1 MLTGKVFSSHEI
13 SLIHKL
19 IKQYNVF
26 IKNNMIL
33 VLVWTILSSLVLLF
47 LIYVFFLSFL
57 FQFFNLFYFLQHFK
71 FQKFILLV
79 FLIMF
84 IYHSILLFFYH
95 LIFLYD
101 RMSLSEAS
109 YKNVR
114 RLQFIFCSND
124 SRVRH
129 FYCNI
134 CQFYFDVHQFVE
146 KSSCLFFVCFFIM
159 SF

>member
-1 MLTGKVFSSHEI
+1 MNH
-13 SLIHKL
+13 
-19 IKQYNVF
+19 
-26 IKNNMIL
+26 
-33 VLVWTILSSLVLLF
+33 TIFLSSSILNLCL
-47 LIYVFFLSFL
+47 FLSFL

-84 IYHSILLFFYH
+84 IYHSILLFSYH

-109 YKNVR
+109 YINVR

-129 FYCNI
+129 FYCNV
-134 CQFYFDVHQFVE
+134 CQFYFDVRQFVE

>member
-13 SLIHKL
+13 SLIHRL

-84 IYHSILLFFYH
+84 IYHSILLLFFYH
-95 LIFLYD
+95 LIYLYD

-109 YKNVR
+109 YTYPRYCTLFRQACIDYNLYFV
-114 RLQFIFCSND
+114 QMTVGYVTFTVTYASFILMYTN
-124 SRVRH
+124 
-129 FYCNI
+129 
-134 CQFYFDVHQFVE
+134 
-146 KSSCLFFVCFFIM
+146 L
-159 SF
+159 